1 MKNVVSQPQKL
12 KAFDYYQT
20 AISLLM
26 IVFGIVIL
34 FRSINIGISLPQV
47 LIGGGFLG
55 FGLYRGIFIVRY
67 FKSKGIW
74 NRK

>member
-1 MKNVVSQPQKL
+1 MINPISQPQKL
-12 KAFDYYQT
+12 KALDYYQT

-47 LIGGGFLG
+47 LIGGGFLA
-55 FGLYRGIFIVRY
+55 FGLYRGIFILKY
-67 FKSKGIW
+67 FKNRVIW

>member
-12 KAFDYYQT
+12 KVLDYYQT

-47 LIGGGFLG
+47 LIGGGFLA
-55 FGLYRGIFIVRY
+55 FGLYRGIFILKY
-67 FKSKGIW
+67 FKNRVIW
-74 NRK
+74 NRE

>member
-1 MKNVVSQPQKL
+1 MKSAILQPHKF
-12 KAFDYYQT
+12 KAIDYYQII
-20 AISLLM
+20 ISVLM